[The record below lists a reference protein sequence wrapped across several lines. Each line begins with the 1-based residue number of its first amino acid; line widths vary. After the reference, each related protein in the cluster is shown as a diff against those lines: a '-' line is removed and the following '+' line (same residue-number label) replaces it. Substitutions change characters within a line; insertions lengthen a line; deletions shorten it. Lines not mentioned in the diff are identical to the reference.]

1 MKLTKNKVKTAG
13 YVIKRLRD
21 NGFIVIKCFAF
32 FAKQDPRLWT
42 VLINP
47 GEASVFLTC
56 FLNKEKID
64 EVMFELNDG
73 GRFFPR
79 NVFLKT
85 DSIEV
90 LVQYL
95 LEHNVTNSGYYPGK
109 RFFIK
114 GAGVLNINNEITQQK
129 TDQKEETLSGESPL
143 CESC

>member
-1 MKLTKNKVKTAG
+1 MKLSKNKVKTAG

-21 NGFIVIKCFAF
+21 NGFIVIKTFAF
-32 FAKQDPRLWT
+32 FAKSDPRSWAI
-42 VLINP
+42 LINP

-56 FLNKEKID
+56 YHNKDNVGDII
-64 EVMFELNDG
+64 FELNDG
-73 GRFFPR
+73 GRSIPR
-79 NVFLKT
+79 NMFLKT

-114 GAGVLNINNEITQQK
+114 GASKAPLNNSNEADTQ
-129 TDQKEETLSGESPL
+129 TIKETVQNPEGCKVNT
-143 CESC
+143 

>member
-1 MKLTKNKVKTAG
+1 MKLSKNKVKTAG

-21 NGFIVIKCFAF
+21 NGFIVLKSFAF
-32 FAKQDPRLWT
+32 FAEQDPRLWT

-56 FLNKEKID
+56 FLNKDNIN

-73 GRFFPR
+73 GRFIPR
-79 NVFLKT
+79 NMFIKT
-85 DSIEV
+85 DSVEV

-114 GAGVLNINNEITQQK
+114 GAPLNNSNEVVQQK
-129 TDQKEETLSGESPL
+129 TQEEVQTLSSQTSGGQ
-143 CESC
+143 